1 MGRHLCQHPDQ
12 EDDRLVRL
20 RPHGTLAQ
28 CWHGGD
34 YHQLVS
40 SWMLP
45 SSSLHRSSCPSALA
59 TSSQCLGRWT
69 TMGSTWQSLED
80 NEDLF
85 LGKKSLKS
93 HPFFW
98 KCHLGM
104 FSIRHRDY
112 HFHPA
117 QLTAWFSPQQ
127 LFDWG
132 ARPVHWGHADARAG
146 ADDAGVQASWCK
158 WWCRCKCKCICRS
171 RDMWCR
177 CPRNPRS

>member
-1 MGRHLCQHPDQ
+1 MGRHLRQHADQ

-85 LGKKSLKS
+85 LGKRNLKS
-93 HPFFW
+93 HPFFF
-98 KCHLGM
+98 LEMPFG
-104 FSIRHRDY
+104 Y
-112 HFHPA
+112 VFHQTQGLSLSPSSTNRLILPPA
-117 QLTAWFSPQQ
+117 TFWL
-127 LFDWG
+127 
-132 ARPVHWGHADARAG
+132 RR
-146 ADDAGVQASWCK
+146 QASTLGA
-158 WWCRCKCKCICRS
+158 CRCKGRG
-171 RDMWCR
+171 RWCR
-177 CPRNPRS
+177 CPSIMMQVMMIRWKKKRI